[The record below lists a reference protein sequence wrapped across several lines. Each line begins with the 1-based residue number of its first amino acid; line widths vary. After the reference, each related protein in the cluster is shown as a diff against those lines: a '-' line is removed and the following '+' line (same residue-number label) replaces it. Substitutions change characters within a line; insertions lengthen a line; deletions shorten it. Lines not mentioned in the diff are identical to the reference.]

1 MTTAA
6 DYLGPSDQ
14 ARRKV
19 MLTAVAL
26 IIVMAAA
33 AAGVAALWWRVNG
46 LRSEQAQ
53 LEKQLSDEKQT
64 LETQRASVQALQTE
78 IAELEQKRLMLKVQN
93 DAWAA
98 LHRQVEAAN
107 PTAAAAAE
115 KRADDQFRVNP
126 RVYMQASNDAE
137 YELAKKLTGRLREAG
152 FTVPDIE
159 RVKVGPRQ
167 TQVRYFRPQDADD
180 ARRVVEL
187 IKPDAP
193 NATAV
198 VIPGYSESAR
208 MRPGHL
214 ELWF

>member
-1 MTTAA
+1 MTTVD

-14 ARRKV
+14 GGRKFV
-19 MLTAVAL
+19 LTAVVL
-26 IIVMAAA
+26 LIVMATA
-33 AAGVAALWWRVNG
+33 AAGVGALWWRVNG
-46 LRSEQAQ
+46 LRTEQAQ
-53 LEKQLSDEKQT
+53 LEARLQEGKQT
-64 LETQRASVQALQTE
+64 LQTQEAELQKRQAE
-78 IAELEQKRLMLKVQN
+78 VAELEQKRLMLKVQN

-98 LHRQVEAAN
+98 LHKQVEAAN
-107 PTAAAAAE
+107 PKTAAAAE
-115 KRADDQFRVNP
+115 QRADDQARINP

-137 YELAKKLTGRLREAG
+137 YELAKKLTSRLRDAG

-187 IKPDAP
+187 IKPEAP